1 MCKSLERVRLKDHL
15 SVAEDVLHEVSPVP
29 PRTQKLKQL
38 IRRRRQP
45 EEKVR
50 LVNRMNSDLLAVC
63 PELLGITGEVT
74 NLWFPRFLFSRDDLR
89 KLAGMSP
96 QEVQAIRG
104 IRKKYARVI
113 AEWPREARFSEEGTC
128 VEPMIVADA
137 RRLLEVLG
145 EVDQLEEA
153 IEELVA
159 SSPLAQLIDSIS
171 GLGPIYSGAL
181 AREIGTME
189 RFDSERSPEV
199 IL

>member
-38 IRRRRQP
+38 IRRRRQLV

-113 AEWPREARFSEEGTC
+113 AEWPREAQFSEEGTC
-128 VEPMIVADA
+128 VGPMIVADA

-153 IEELVA
+153 IEGLVA
-159 SSPLAQLIDSIS
+159 SSPLAQLID
-171 GLGPIYSGAL
+171 LGPIYSRAL